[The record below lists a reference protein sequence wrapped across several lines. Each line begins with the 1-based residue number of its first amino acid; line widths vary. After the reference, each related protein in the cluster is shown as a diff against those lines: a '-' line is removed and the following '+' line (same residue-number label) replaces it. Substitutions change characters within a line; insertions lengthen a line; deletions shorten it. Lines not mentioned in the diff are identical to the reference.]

1 MLTVDYEF
9 YTNTFHGRLGRADF
23 ERLGV
28 YASAYLDELTMGRAS
43 GELPGPVMEKVKLA
57 YCSVV
62 DTYHLNENGGGIAS
76 ESNDGITVNYV
87 AGVSNS
93 NSDGKRL
100 YTAAAPFLGPTGLMY
115 RGVG

>member
-9 YTNTFHGRLGRADF
+9 YTSTFHGRLGKEDF

-28 YASAYLDELTMGRAS
+28 YTSAYLDELTMGRAS
-43 GELPGPVMEKVKLA
+43 GELTGPVMEKVKLA

-87 AGVSNS
+87 AGVAGMSNS
-93 NSDGKRL
+93 TSDGKRL
-100 YTAAAPFLGPTGLMY
+100 YTAAAPFLGPPGT
-115 RGVG
+115 